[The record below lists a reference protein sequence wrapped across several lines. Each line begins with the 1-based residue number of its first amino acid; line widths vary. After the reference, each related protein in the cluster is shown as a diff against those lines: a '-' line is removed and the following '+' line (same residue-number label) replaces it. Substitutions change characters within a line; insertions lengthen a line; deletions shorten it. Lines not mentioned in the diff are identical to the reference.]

1 MLAKDIMTTDVFT
14 VGPNDTVEK
23 VIKILIE
30 NKISG
35 VPVINEKREVIGV
48 VSEGDLLIRNQ
59 KLRPP
64 AFIQILGGTIYLDD
78 PEDFK
83 EELKKAFAYKI
94 EDIMTAVPATVE
106 EDTPVDEIASI
117 MSEEG
122 INRVPVVRDDRLVG
136 IVTRADIIKSMVRKA
151 ED

>member
-1 MLAKDIMTTDVFT
+1 MLAKEIMTSDVFT
-14 VGPNDTVEK
+14 VGPDDTVET

-30 NKISG
+30 KKISG
-35 VPVINEKREVIGV
+35 VPVINERREVIGV

-83 EELKKAFAYKI
+83 EELKKAFAYKVG
-94 EDIMTAVPATVE
+94 DIMTVVPATVE
-106 EDTPVDEIASI
+106 EDTPVEEIASI
-117 MSEEG
+117 MSREG
-122 INRVPVVRDDRLVG
+122 INRVPVVQDDRLVG
-136 IVTRADIIKSMVRKA
+136 IVTRADIIKSMARKA
-151 ED
+151 ID